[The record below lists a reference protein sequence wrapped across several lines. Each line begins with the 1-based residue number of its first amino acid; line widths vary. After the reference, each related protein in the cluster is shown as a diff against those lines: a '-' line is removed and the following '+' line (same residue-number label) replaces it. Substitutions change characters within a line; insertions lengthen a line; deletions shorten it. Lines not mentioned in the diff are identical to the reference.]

1 MYIYVCSA
9 ESNKQQWGSS
19 AFDVISND
27 WATSEMLRLFVVE
40 MVSTHDLY
48 RQRKTWLAALVRAVF
63 VLTQCNVS
71 PVETVRELD
80 EQMCSQW
87 SWNLHWTVSALVG
100 DRAISMSATIL

>member
-1 MYIYVCSA
+1 MGQFSIRRYFERLGYLR
-9 ESNKQQWGSS
+9 
-19 AFDVISND
+19 DVE
-27 WATSEMLRLFVVE
+27 TVVE

-80 EQMCSQW
+80 EKMCSQW
-87 SWNLHWTVSALVG
+87 SWSIAL
-100 DRAISMSATIL
+100 DS